1 MQLQIFKYQSEEEQL
16 FNEIRTIEQEDGNE
30 VYHAGSWQELEK
42 IVNEIKGEES
52 ERKPIEHKNIRG
64 KEYFK

>member
-1 MQLQIFKYQSEEEQL
+1 MSSIFFKNFRGEQ
-16 FNEIRTIEQEDGNE
+16 
-30 VYHAGSWQELEK
+30 EK